1 MRTQSTLEPTG
12 PDRRYYW
19 WYVLPIQSALLTAY
33 IMPLYGFNSLIKPF
47 NELFSPADPL
57 TGWPGALAGGAMFLG
72 AGFGGLLGLVL
83 NRCCPDPRWKWL
95 LTNVLLVL
103 CIVLGA
109 VAGWSQSYLLVLLGF
124 ALPGGICTGFCFAQ
138 SLAFLITWAR
148 HMRCTGLQ
156 SGVFGL
162 MFGVWGAIFSLL
174 APMVVQRW
182 GVEWTLLA
190 TGAVLLAAAVV
201 SSLTQRQAP
210 LQEQPDE
217 PQRPSLTRRQ
227 LLSVRTFWVFLLFF
241 LIFLAPGF
249 GFKVIVQSLSQQVYH
264 VSDLE
269 ASLIAATFLL
279 SYGVSRL
286 FCGIIADHVR
296 LKPMY
301 LFFTIG
307 QVTLLLVAAIGLPH
321 VQGITF
327 LVIVMCLIGGLFAAG
342 KSLWGMMMISIFGPS
357 SFHTTIT
364 TVLPAFGLAGL
375 LGPLS
380 LNWAL
385 RSDDVV
391 TTTTWWFYGM
401 AAAMGIALVLCWMLR
416 RLDFDALDEGRRQA
430 LHLHPGA
437 HSELDRF

>member
-1 MRTQSTLEPTG
+1 M
-12 PDRRYYW
+12 
-19 WYVLPIQSALLTAY
+19 LLTAY

-47 NELFSPADPL
+47 NEIFSPDDPL

-72 AGFGGLLGLVL
+72 TGFGGLLGMVL
-83 NRCCPDPRWKWL
+83 NRYCPDPRWKWL
-95 LTNVLLVL
+95 VTNVLLVV

-109 VAGWSQSYLLVLLGF
+109 VAGWSQSYLLVLFGF

-138 SLAFLITWAR
+138 SLAFLISWAQR
-148 HMRCTGLQ
+148 LRCTGLQ

-174 APMVVQRW
+174 APMVIQRW
-182 GVEWTLLA
+182 GVEWTLLG
-190 TGAVLLAAAVV
+190 TGMVLLAAAVV

-210 LQEQPDE
+210 AQEQPDHS
-217 PQRPSLTRRQ
+217 PRPSLTRSQ
-227 LLSVRTFWVFLLFF
+227 LLSVRTFWVFLFFF

-269 ASLIAATFLL
+269 ASLVAATFLV

-286 FCGIIADHVR
+286 ICGIIADHIR

-307 QVTLLLVAAIGLPH
+307 QITLLLVAAIGLPH

-327 LVIVMCLIGGLFAAG
+327 LVIVMCLIGDC
-342 KSLWGMMMISIFGPS
+342 SP
-357 SFHTTIT
+357 
-364 TVLPAFGLAGL
+364 PARASG
-375 LGPLS
+375 
-380 LNWAL
+380 
-385 RSDDVV
+385 
-391 TTTTWWFYGM
+391 
-401 AAAMGIALVLCWMLR
+401 
-416 RLDFDALDEGRRQA
+416 E
-430 LHLHPGA
+430 
-437 HSELDRF
+437 